1 MQRSIDFNA
10 TRWSPIKVETSQSSR
25 KRQVPITHTRHP
37 EGSFQG
43 DNGWFD
49 RELYKILFQAGVSIE
64 PGKSHRRGS
73 KRSLEEELKEYFDDK
88 ENRLEEYY
96 VLKI

>member
-1 MQRSIDFNA
+1 MQRSSDFNA
-10 TRWSPIKVETSQSSR
+10 TRRSSVQVEISQSSR

-49 RELYKILFQAGVSIE
+49 RKLYKILFQAGVSIE
-64 PGKSHRRGS
+64 SGKSYRRGS

-96 VLKI
+96 GFKM